1 MARTLAAFVA
11 ALAAAL
17 TLAYLP
23 ARAEPQIGAS
33 YVGAGQPLNIVPAHR
48 QVRKPAVEQSAAA
61 KTGQQ
66 TTAQHTAPQHVAP
79 QHVAPQHL
87 AHRRVVQ
94 TAGTASPG
102 NDGRAVIR
110 GQDTS
115 SLLAMLPWWRADP
128 METIRYLDRET
139 GSGVLATAEAW
150 LGVPIAESHAAATG
164 QAVQRGSSENT
175 SDVDHETNVAYANAD
190 ELNAM
195 DLLAVAVTAPRK
207 ADASWLHALLAML
220 GGALAAAST
229 ARYLFG

>member
-1 MARTLAAFVA
+1 MGEIMARTLAAFVA
-11 ALAAAL
+11 ALAAVL
-17 TLAYLP
+17 TLAHAP

-33 YVGAGQPLNIVPAHR
+33 FVGAGQPLNIVPARR
-48 QVRKPAVEQSAAA
+48 QVRKPDQTIEQPTAA
-61 KTGQQ
+61 KTVQH
-66 TTAQHTAPQHVAP
+66 TTAQHTAPQHA
-79 QHVAPQHL
+79 
-87 AHRRVVQ
+87 AHSRAVQ
-94 TAGTASPG
+94 TAGAASPG

-115 SLLAMLPWWRADP
+115 TLLAMLPWWRADP
-128 METIRYLDRET
+128 MQTIRYLDRET

-150 LGVPIAESHAAATG
+150 LGVPIAESHVAANG
-164 QAVQRGSSENT
+164 HAVQRASSEDT
-175 SDVDHETNVAYANAD
+175 SEAGLDSEVSVANAD

-207 ADASWLHALLAML
+207 ADTSWLHALLAML